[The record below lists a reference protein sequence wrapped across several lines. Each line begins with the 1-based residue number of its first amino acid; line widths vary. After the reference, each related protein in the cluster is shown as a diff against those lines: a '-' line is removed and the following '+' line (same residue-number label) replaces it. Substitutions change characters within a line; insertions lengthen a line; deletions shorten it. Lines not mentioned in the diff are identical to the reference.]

1 VGRQQH
7 GPMASPVRSRGKR
20 SSSSDSQGETSQ
32 NARRNR
38 RPNWSLN
45 EMITLVDSKREE
57 FLDKL
62 DTIDGRDLME
72 SEVTKWNRVSDKIMA
87 SDFSTHFRDGMTCKG
102 K

>member
-1 VGRQQH
+1 
-7 GPMASPVRSRGKR
+7 
-20 SSSSDSQGETSQ
+20 
-32 NARRNR
+32 
-38 RPNWSLN
+38 
-45 EMITLVDSKREE
+45 MITLVDSKREE